1 MSPLSNKRRK
11 KSKFTSPGGKRA
23 EVHYL
28 DKADDIP
35 ISAQDVWGDV
45 ASLVCGTGASG
56 ISVGSG
62 VHQRTGQ
69 TIRAKKLKVKGRVY
83 LRSTH
88 AAAVGDATSGTMN
101 ESFLRLVVFIDQD
114 HNAAESLGAASA
126 LLYETPS
133 TETTTS
139 IHGYRNLDYLHRFTI
154 LKDHTFSPTK
164 DPNMVPDLA
173 TATKALYTGEN
184 IFFNWTFD
192 LKGLV
197 LRYKEDS
204 TTGTDGDLLNNNIGM
219 AVIAEGGVSNRVIF
233 SSRFTYD
240 TN

>member
-11 KSKFTSPGGKRA
+11 KQKFNSPGGKRA

-28 DKADDIP
+28 DRDDDITV
-35 ISAQDVWGDV
+35 SAQDVWGDI
-45 ASLVCGTGASG
+45 ASLVCGTGIYG

-62 VHQRTGQ
+62 VHARTGQ
-69 TIRAKKLKVKGRVY
+69 TIRAKKLKLKGRVV
-83 LRSTH
+83 LRCGHS
-88 AAAVGDATSGTMN
+88 AAGDDPSGNIIPTQ
-101 ESFLRLVVFIDQD
+101 LRMVVFIDQD
-114 HNAAESLGAASA
+114 HNAAESIGAASN

-133 TETTTS
+133 ESTTTS

-154 LKDHTFSPTK
+154 LKDHTFEMNELPF
-164 DPNMVPDLA
+164 MRPDLA
-173 TATKALYTGEN
+173 TATKPLYAVKH
-184 IFFNWTFD
+184 IPFNWTFD

-204 TTGTDGDLLNNNIGM
+204 TTGTDADLLNNNIGI
-219 AVIAEGGVSNRVIF
+219 ACIAEGGVSNRIIY